1 MNVFFV
7 PKKKCFMNKIT
18 KEICNKEAKME
29 DKVKQYI
36 LKELAKNSFLSDSN
50 DVCFLSQ
57 DDIDKA
63 VENGIKI
70 FIEQIK

>member
-1 MNVFFV
+1 
-7 PKKKCFMNKIT
+7 
-18 KEICNKEAKME
+18 ME
-29 DKVKQYI
+29 DKVKEYI

-70 FIEQIK
+70 FIEQMK